1 MILPMLES
9 LTKNS
14 AFGFIIIKVNT
25 ELFEKKNRMYVFI
38 HTMFK
43 IATKLLMT
51 GKSHLPTC
59 SK

>member
-1 MILPMLES
+1 MLES
-9 LTKNS
+9 LTENS

-43 IATKLLMT
+43 FATKLLAYILRLRLDFL
-51 GKSHLPTC
+51 S